1 MTSLCIDDQPAIGG
15 FTASERGWLFA
26 GALTLDDAAGVL
38 AAANAMPLPANGVI
52 DMRGMMHADSSALAV
67 VIALRRRGA
76 AEGRKLSVVGLPPSL
91 HSLAVVYGVEDLVQE
106 GPA

>member
-1 MTSLCIDDQPAIGG
+1 VTSHPVDQQPAIGG

-38 AAANAMPLPANGVI
+38 AASGTMPLPANGVI

-67 VIALRRRGA
+67 IIALRRRA
-76 AEGRKLSVVGLPPSL
+76 ASEGRKVSIVGLPASL
-91 HSLAVVYGVEDLVQE
+91 RSLAVVYGVEDLVE
-106 GPA
+106 

>member
-1 MTSLCIDDQPAIGG
+1 MTSHSVDEQPAIGG

-38 AAANAMPLPANGVI
+38 AASGTMPLPANGVI

-67 VIALRRRGA
+67 IIALRRRA
-76 AEGRKLSVVGLPPSL
+76 AGEGRKLSIVGLPASL
-91 HSLAVVYGVEDLVQE
+91 RSLAVVYGVEDLVE
-106 GPA
+106 

>member
-1 MTSLCIDDQPAIGG
+1 MTSHPVNDQPAIGG
-15 FTASERGWLFA
+15 FSASERGWLFA

-67 VIALRRRGA
+67 LIALRRRASG
-76 AEGRKLSVVGLPPSL
+76 EGRRLSVVGLPPSL
-91 HSLAVVYGVEDLVQE
+91 RSLAIVYGVEDLVE
-106 GPA
+106 